1 MKSLVACKFAL
12 QLQQTADFLSFAD
25 KAQEMS
31 GNNNLQKGL
40 RLTKPKGRA
49 TVSDNRPEGFFEVE
63 CLPSNL
69 FLSAQQFQS
78 NSRFNVNFRQM
89 IFCPACRRAFLLKF
103 CRAKLF
109 TFGVI
114 LQFTLQKVN
123 KCLIIY

>member
-1 MKSLVACKFAL
+1 
-12 QLQQTADFLSFAD
+12 
-25 KAQEMS
+25 MS

-78 NSRFNVNFRQM
+78 NSRFNGNFRQIVFLPCM
-89 IFCPACRRAFLLKF
+89 SQGFFVEVLQGEVVYFWGNFAIYFTKSKQMFNNLLKI
-103 CRAKLF
+103 A
-109 TFGVI
+109 
-114 LQFTLQKVN
+114 
-123 KCLIIY
+123 